1 MPEPFPKVLEN
12 RAGERVTVH
21 DFREQEAKTAE
32 GYLRSLARNREY
44 AEAQAA
50 AKAAEAKD

>member
-21 DFREQEAKTAE
+21 DFREQEAMTAQ